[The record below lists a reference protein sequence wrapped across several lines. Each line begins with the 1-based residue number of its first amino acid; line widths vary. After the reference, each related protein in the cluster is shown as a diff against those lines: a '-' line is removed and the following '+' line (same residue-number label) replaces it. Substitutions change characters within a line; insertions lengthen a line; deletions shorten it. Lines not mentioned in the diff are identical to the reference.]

1 MRIGGI
7 VVRVHPGTTDAVAAK
22 LRTMSNIEIAH
33 RTEAGF
39 ALVMQADS
47 PTAQEDQ
54 HQVIADWPEVREA
67 SVVFQTNEV

>member
-7 VVRVHPGTTDAVAAK
+7 VVRVHPGTTDAVASR
-22 LRTMSNIEIAH
+22 LGTMSNIEIAH

-47 PTAQEDQ
+47 PATQEEQ

-67 SVVFQTNEV
+67 SVVFQTSEV